1 MPYAIQNS
9 FILLSPVLF
18 AASIY
23 MTLSRV
29 IRSVG
34 GESHSIFR
42 PLRLTR
48 IFVTGDILA
57 MTIQSGAA
65 GMMVISD
72 LAKIGEGI
80 VIGGLG
86 FHVVVFGVFFTTAML
101 FHIRMR
107 RDPAAKQIPADLKW
121 EQLLYMLYGASALIM
136 ARSIFRMVEF
146 IMGHDGYLLSTEW
159 PLFVFD
165 STPMLVVMAI
175 FWYWFPSV
183 VQQPHTD
190 STWERTTS
198 ESNVIILDDMPR
210 K

>member
-1 MPYAIQNS
+1 
-9 FILLSPVLF
+9 
-18 AASIY
+18 
-23 MTLSRV
+23 
-29 IRSVG
+29 
-34 GESHSIFR
+34 
-42 PLRLTR
+42 
-48 IFVTGDILA
+48 
-57 MTIQSGAA
+57 
-65 GMMVISD
+65 
-72 LAKIGEGI
+72 
-80 VIGGLG
+80 
-86 FHVVVFGVFFTTAML
+86 ML

-198 ESNVIILDDMPR
+198 ESNVVILDDMPR